1 MVTVK
6 LLKPYYIKMNS
17 EYIRIILA
25 YQYFSLFID
34 KQVYHFVPIEGQ
46 EILINR
52 KTKQVVNTETKFAF
66 QKGKEIIYITV
77 KKLTTLV
84 DFMDQLDKII
94 KPYYNDNECNISHNG
109 EVTHLIQ
116 RLEVENIIRLIDRS
130 LDEKDKEMFDKL
142 TNLLAEKLNELVTT
156 KKQEKNVIKKR

>member
-25 YQYFSLFID
+25 YQYFSLFIN
-34 KQVYHFVPIEGQ
+34 KKVYHFVPIEGQ

-66 QKGKEIIYITV
+66 QKGKEIIYITM
-77 KKLTTLV
+77 KKLTSLV
-84 DFMDQLDKII
+84 DFMDQLEEII
-94 KPYYNDNECNISHNG
+94 KPYYEKSVEVQKQENELNEQTELMIK
-109 EVTHLIQ
+109 E
-116 RLEVENIIRLIDRS
+116 LEVQNIKRLIDKS
-130 LDEKDKEMFDKL
+130 LDEHDIHTFNTLVKL
-142 TNLLAEKLNELVTT
+142 L
-156 KKQEKNVIKKR
+156 

>member
-25 YQYFSLFID
+25 YQYFSLFIN
-34 KQVYHFVPIEGQ
+34 KKVYHFVPIEGQ

-66 QKGKEIIYITV
+66 QKGKEIIYITM
-77 KKLTTLV
+77 KKLTSLV
-84 DFMDQLDKII
+84 DFMDQLEEII
-94 KPYYNDNECNISHNG
+94 KPYYEKS
-109 EVTHLIQ
+109 
-116 RLEVENIIRLIDRS
+116 LEVQKQENELNEQTELMIKELEVQNIKRLIDKS
-130 LDEKDKEMFDKL
+130 LDERDIHTFNTLVKL
-142 TNLLAEKLNELVTT
+142 L
-156 KKQEKNVIKKR
+156 